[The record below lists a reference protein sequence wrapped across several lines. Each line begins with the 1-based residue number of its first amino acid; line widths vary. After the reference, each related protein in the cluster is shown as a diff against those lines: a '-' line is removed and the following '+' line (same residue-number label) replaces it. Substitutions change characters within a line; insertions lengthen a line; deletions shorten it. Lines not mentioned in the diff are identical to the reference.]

1 MRARLSGRA
10 RRFLFP
16 ISPSSG
22 CRRDGRET
30 ATSRRPT
37 RCDEPADSRSQ
48 RKEGGLF
55 LRFLQPLPSFSVY
68 ASLACVRV
76 ISLAYLAFNPGVSE
90 SAFPLSSLG
99 RPVTTAAAPSPPL
112 VPLHVLSFMRLH
124 RARLYATLRQSFSI
138 FPSFLSF
145 LFFLIVLTYIK
156 RCNNLIIANTGE
168 YEQIVENTG
177 PVALSR
183 IPPPLVAMERSF
195 WWLHNV
201 RKTIKI
207 GCVTSEAVRFER
219 DATES
224 GLEESSVF
232 QKE

>member
-1 MRARLSGRA
+1 MCARLSGRA

-99 RPVTTAAAPSPPL
+99 RPVTTAAAPSPP
-112 VPLHVLSFMRLH
+112 PSFLFMCFH
-124 RARLYATLRQSFSI
+124 SCGFTAHDFTRLYASLFLSFL
-138 FPSFLSF
+138 PSFLSF
-145 LFFLIVLTYIK
+145 FSSLF
-156 RCNNLIIANTGE
+156 
-168 YEQIVENTG
+168 
-177 PVALSR
+177 
-183 IPPPLVAMERSF
+183 
-195 WWLHNV
+195 
-201 RKTIKI
+201 
-207 GCVTSEAVRFER
+207 
-219 DATES
+219 
-224 GLEESSVF
+224 
-232 QKE
+232 

>member
-99 RPVTTAAAPSPPL
+99 RPVTTAAAPSPP
-112 VPLHVLSFMRLH
+112 PRSSSCAFIHAASPRT
-124 RARLYATLRQSFSI
+124 TLRDFTPV
-138 FPSFLSF
+138 FFYLSF
-145 LFFLIVLTYIK
+145 LPFFPFFPHCFNIY
-156 RCNNLIIANTGE
+156 
-168 YEQIVENTG
+168 
-177 PVALSR
+177 
-183 IPPPLVAMERSF
+183 
-195 WWLHNV
+195 
-201 RKTIKI
+201 
-207 GCVTSEAVRFER
+207 
-219 DATES
+219 
-224 GLEESSVF
+224 
-232 QKE
+232 KEM